1 MTARETKPT
10 PAALWE
16 RAGYLRAAYSAA
28 DAAYASA
35 ADAAANAAADA
46 DYAYDAADAAYAAAD
61 ADADHAAYVDAYEAG
76 KARWARE
83 HP

>member
-1 MTARETKPT
+1 MTARETKPI

-28 DAAYASA
+28 
-35 ADAAANAAADA
+35 AAAD
-46 DYAYDAADAAYAAAD
+46 
-61 ADADHAAYVDAYEAG
+61 AYVDAYADVDAYDAG
-76 KARWARE
+76 MARWARE